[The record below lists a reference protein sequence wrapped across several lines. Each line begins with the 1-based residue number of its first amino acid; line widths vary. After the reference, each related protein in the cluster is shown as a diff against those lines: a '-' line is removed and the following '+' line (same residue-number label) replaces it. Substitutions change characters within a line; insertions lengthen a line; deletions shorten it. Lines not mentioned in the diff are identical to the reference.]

1 MRVPE
6 DLRGRIGHG
15 NADGRR
21 GELCLLLG
29 DGVGH
34 APPIAPTWSLGRE
47 GVRRRAEAIV
57 LAIAN
62 EAIGHEQRC
71 RGREHRDE
79 RSGDARAER
88 YTKRERGPCALSPGG
103 VSRSHILRHERCG

>member
-34 APPIAPTWSLGRE
+34 APPIAPTW
-47 GVRRRAEAIV
+47 
-57 LAIAN
+57 
-62 EAIGHEQRC
+62 
-71 RGREHRDE
+71 
-79 RSGDARAER
+79 
-88 YTKRERGPCALSPGG
+88 
-103 VSRSHILRHERCG
+103 